1 MFGTHQFCITFVSE
15 CPLDKDPVCDSFCT
29 NKCVALGHCTNTTH
43 IKDNMLLL
51 LLRISWNRLN
61 DLMLSQS
68 RNLDHWNLASEITTP
83 TFPTEMGT
91 TSASYNWIELPE
103 ILLTMGRRYVT
114 SALFWW
120 IQSSPTI
127 QESRMT
133 CNLKVLHR
141 ETMGSPRFTSP
152 FTSSRLLM
160 DAARRVKTSSNSGF
174 QGFCE
179 KTSRFF
185 TTHKSFLRKGE
196 TGNGLQL
203 FQNKDFGARNC
214 HQLIS
219 TKKKPSEHTGN
230 ERM

>member
-120 IQSSPTI
+120 IQSSPI
-127 QESRMT
+127 QTSR
-133 CNLKVLHR
+133 NLTSQGVAPWNHGNFPGKP
-141 ETMGSPRFTSP
+141 SPRPLGFWWMQLEGL
-152 FTSSRLLM
+152 RLPQTRDVDFLWK
-160 DAARRVKTSSNSGF
+160 DFPVFYNS
-174 QGFCE
+174 QV
-179 KTSRFF
+179 FF
-185 TTHKSFLRKGE
+185 KKGGNLRG
-196 TGNGLQL
+196 QL